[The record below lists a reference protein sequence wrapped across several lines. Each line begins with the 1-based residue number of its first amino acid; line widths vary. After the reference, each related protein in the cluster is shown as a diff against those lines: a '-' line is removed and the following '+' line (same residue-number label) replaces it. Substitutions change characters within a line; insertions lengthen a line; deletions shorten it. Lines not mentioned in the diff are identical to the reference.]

1 LEKFREFKNMENK
14 IKYPYSTHTE
24 RWIKMFYES
33 LNEKDRRH
41 YAAIEAHKL
50 DHGGITYISELLN
63 CARSTIHDALEEF
76 KKKMIFLILIKYV
89 MKAVVENQ
97 SANIIRTLTKFF

>member
-1 LEKFREFKNMENK
+1 MEDK
-14 IKYPYSTHTE
+14 IKYPYSPGTE
-24 RWIKMFYES
+24 RWMKMFYES

-76 KKKMIFLILIKYV
+76 KKKL
-89 MKAVVENQ
+89 
-97 SANIIRTLTKFF
+97 SS

>member
-1 LEKFREFKNMENK
+1 MEEQ
-14 IKYPYSTHTE
+14 IKCPYSSKTE
-24 RWIKMFYES
+24 RWMKMFYKS

-50 DHGGITYISELLN
+50 GHGGVTYISELLD

-76 KKKMIFLILIKYV
+76 KKK
-89 MKAVVENQ
+89 
-97 SANIIRTLTKFF
+97 